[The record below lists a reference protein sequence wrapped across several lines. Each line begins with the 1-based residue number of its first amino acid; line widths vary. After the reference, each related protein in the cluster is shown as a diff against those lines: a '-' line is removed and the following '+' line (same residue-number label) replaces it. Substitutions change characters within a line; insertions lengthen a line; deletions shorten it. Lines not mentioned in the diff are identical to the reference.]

1 MKLRAGILSDTHL
14 SRPNSL
20 FLRKIRHCFD
30 DCSIIIHAGDLTDA
44 SVLEAFSN
52 KKLYAVHGNMCSHE
66 VHHRLQRTL
75 SFTLGEFAFGL
86 VHGDG
91 LGHDIETRL
100 WDIFPEAD
108 CVIYGH
114 THRPVCRSVAGKLI
128 INPGTFR
135 DTGRF
140 GAKGTYAK
148 VEIGDTL
155 QGKLYEAPTTI

>member
-1 MKLRAGILSDTHL
+1 MTAVSSYTLEILLMQAYLKRSPIKNSMQFTEICAPMKCIIGCKGPCLLPWGSLLSASYTETVLVMISKPAYGI
-14 SRPNSL
+14 
-20 FLRKIRHCFD
+20 F
-30 DCSIIIHAGDLTDA
+30 
-44 SVLEAFSN
+44 
-52 KKLYAVHGNMCSHE
+52 
-66 VHHRLQRTL
+66 
-75 SFTLGEFAFGL
+75 
-86 VHGDG
+86 
-91 LGHDIETRL
+91 
-100 WDIFPEAD
+100 FPEAD